1 MAIFWLEFHYQAAL
15 FVLTRLFIRPAVFV
29 YERLVYGGYMRKYVL
44 FHMHVLLSFAF
55 ATSPTSTGVFLC
67 FAPNFNSLSFGGT
80 PLQDLPYTPHSPSF
94 AMPLLQAFSL
104 LHAPFLLSAFTGALP
119 ITMTAALLR
128 SFAIPLLRAF
138 SLFFTLLQLF
148 ILCRHSVARPVIHAA
163 LPVFCHASRAGVLSC
178 ACALPVFRRG
188 VTKLRQRSAR
198 I

>member
-1 MAIFWLEFHYQAAL
+1 MFLAIFWLKFHYQAAL

-29 YERLVYGGYMRKYVL
+29 YERLVYGGYMRKYIL

-104 LHAPFLLSAFTGALP
+104 LHAPSILSAFTGALP

-128 SFAIPLLRAF
+128 PSFTVSLPQAF
-138 SLFFTLLQLF
+138 SLRYVPFFLHLQA
-148 ILCRHSVARPVIHAA
+148 H
-163 LPVFCHASRAGVLSC
+163 
-178 ACALPVFRRG
+178 FR
-188 VTKLRQRSAR
+188 
-198 I
+198 

>member
-1 MAIFWLEFHYQAAL
+1 MLLAIFWLKFHYQAAL

-55 ATSPTSTGVFLC
+55 GFIFASTGAFLC
-67 FAPNFNSLSFGGT
+67 FAPDFISFSFADI
-80 PLQDLPYTPHSPSF
+80 PLQDLSDAPHSPSF

-104 LHAPFLLSAFTGALP
+104 RYVPFFPHFAGALP

-128 SFAIPLLRAF
+128 SFAMPLLRAF
-138 SLFFTLLQLF
+138 SLFCAWLQLF

-163 LPVFCHASRAGVLSC
+163 LPVFCHA
-178 ACALPVFRRG
+178 
-188 VTKLRQRSAR
+188 
-198 I
+198 